1 MSDVYIYACDIVSP
15 VYVSGLP
22 FIPVIHVGF
31 RFYSDQHRGC
41 SLLNKFTVNVLL
53 LSRTVSNFRGL
64 SLPNKL
70 NVELLIPMLSI
81 AVPNT
86 INTQIF
92 TAEKRFLSNVSR
104 LPLPCRPVHEDYLFP
119 KKYAVKFT
127 AVLNTRLDVYL
138 GVSFPNLFVM

>member
-1 MSDVYIYACDIVSP
+1 MYRVCRLFPRFPSVFVSIRTNTGVYRQIVA
-15 VYVSGLP
+15 VVQDGVEY
-22 FIPVIHVGF
+22 I
-31 RFYSDQHRGC
+31 
-41 SLLNKFTVNVLL
+41 
-53 LSRTVSNFRGL
+53 RGL

-70 NVELLIPMLSI
+70 NVELLIIPMLSI